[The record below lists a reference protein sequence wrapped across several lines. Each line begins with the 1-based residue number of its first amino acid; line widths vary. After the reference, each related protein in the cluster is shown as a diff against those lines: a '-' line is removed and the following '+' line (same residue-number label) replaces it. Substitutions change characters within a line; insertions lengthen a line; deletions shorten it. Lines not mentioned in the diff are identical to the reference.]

1 MKLSCW
7 NFDDFP
13 YQEGFSIMLLT
24 VFNSM
29 GTHRS
34 YVGALGLWKVREVD
48 RVSLFV
54 SKPGNFAEHQHLTH
68 VFCFHLQ
75 EENSGANSGALI
87 VPWSDSILQF
97 SVSSPLLP
105 KLTYHMEIK
114 CWSKTGVGLLASLVF
129 CSQTCFPLL
138 IMQNLELML
147 AQQRSFWVTMTKG
160 FGHVFLCLL
169 QGAEALL
176 SLVRPSG
183 SQRKVT
189 EYELM
194 TFTHHLRTQCFTD
207 HHSCDSRGHINWRDD
222 GEIKQVRFCLISDL
236 RRRRI
241 FP

>member
-1 MKLSCW
+1 MISHIKKGFPSC
-7 NFDDFP
+7 
-13 YQEGFSIMLLT
+13 SSH
-24 VFNSM
+24 SM

-34 YVGALGLWKVREVD
+34 YVGALGLWKGREVD

-68 VFCFHLQ
+68 VFCFHPQ
-75 EENSGANSGALI
+75 KENSGANSGALM
-87 VPWSDSILQF
+87 VPWSDSIPQF

-105 KLTYHMEIK
+105 KLTYHMGIK
-114 CWSKTGVGLLASLVF
+114 CWSRNRSWTFGLIRVF
-129 CSQTCFPLL
+129 SSQTYFPLL
-138 IMQNLELML
+138 IMQNLELMP

-194 TFTHHLRTQCFTD
+194 TFTHHLRTQCFID

-236 RRRRI
+236 RRF